1 MIIVKRKEI
10 DFYINPLNFINK
22 INEIK
27 NMERDKK
34 QKLFASYIDYI
45 EINKLNNKVIIENI
59 NFRKAFISDLIT
71 YDKEYNIPLNLPLF
85 KDDYGLN
92 INMSIKSITTKKAEL
107 YFRKL
112 QNILG
117 SNYKLNFYTTTFNN
131 QTQDFTFKTNNELE
145 KTIRSFIIKDK
156 YKENDLKVGIITVDL
171 SKIKDKKGNQF
182 YKDFFTKLQN
192 IINKNEL
199 SYS

>member
-1 MIIVKRKEI
+1 
-10 DFYINPLNFINK
+10 
-22 INEIK
+22 
-27 NMERDKK
+27 MEREKK
-34 QKLFASYIDYI
+34 QKLFTSYIDYI

-59 NFRKAFISDLIT
+59 NFRKAFVSDLIN
-71 YDKEYNIPLNLPLF
+71 YNKEYDIPLNLPLF

-92 INMSIKSITTKKAEL
+92 INMSNKLITTKEVL
-107 YFRKL
+107 NYFEKL
-112 QNILG
+112 KSILDN
-117 SNYKLNFYTTTFNN
+117 NYILNFYTTTFNN

-145 KTIRSFIIKDK
+145 KTIRSFIIKDR
-156 YKENDLKVGIITVDL
+156 YKKNAFKVEIITIDL
-171 SKIKDKKGNQF
+171 SKIKDKKGSQF